1 MQNELRE
8 IDQALRREL
17 LRFDL
22 SRVVTP
28 TNREEAR
35 QAFLSPRRGCGRRD
49 PVFEYD
55 RNTLADRGDLPRLP
69 LDGVNAPEGI
79 LELYGR
85 KEEELAALAGLLES
99 RGTETFP
106 RWSVDLFGAPAAEQ
120 AALAEARLESLADI
134 SPPEKTRNA
143 RELADRLEA
152 RLARF
157 SLDFAV
163 ELDPDMFTK
172 IMVNAAAKR
181 IRLKGGM
188 LFSVEEIDR
197 LVVHEVDVHALR
209 ILNGTKSGL
218 GIFAL
223 GTAGYREAE
232 EGTAVYFEQKTG
244 HLYPWQEKMYAGR
257 CLAVHLGLSTG
268 FGDVFDA
275 LLPYFDV
282 ETAYYLA
289 ERTKRGLGDTSLPG
303 ALTKEFHYFTGPTK
317 VESYVEGGGDL
328 GLLWSGK
335 IGFDDLPIVE
345 TLIAEGM
352 MEPSSWTIPWERE
365 R

>member
-1 MQNELRE
+1 MQSELKE
-8 IDQALRREL
+8 VDGALRRQL
-17 LRFDL
+17 LRLDL
-22 SRVVTP
+22 SRVVAP
-28 TNREEAR
+28 INRAEAR
-35 QAFLSPRRGCGRRD
+35 QAFLSPRRGCRRKN

-55 RNTLADRGDLPRLP
+55 RDRLVDAGSVPRLP
-69 LDGVNAPEGI
+69 LDGVSAPEGI

-99 RGTETFP
+99 RGTDAFP
-106 RWSVDLFGAPAAEQ
+106 RWSIDLFGAPTAEQ
-120 AALAEARLESLADI
+120 AALAESRLEALTDVC
-134 SPPEKTRNA
+134 PPERTRNA

-157 SLDFAV
+157 ALDFTV

-181 IRLKGGM
+181 IRLKGGI
-188 LFSVEEIDR
+188 LFSTEEIDR

-209 ILNGTKSGL
+209 ILNGSKTAW
-218 GIFAL
+218 GIFSL

-232 EGTAVYFEQKTG
+232 EGTAVHFERKTG

-257 CLAVHLGLSTG
+257 CLAVHMALGHG

-303 ALTKEFHYFTGPTK
+303 ALTKEFHYFTGPAK

-328 GLLWSGK
+328 KLLWSGK
-335 IGFDDLPIVE
+335 IGFGDLPLVE
-345 TLIAEGM
+345 ALVSEGM
-352 MEPSSWTIPWERE
+352 MKPSSWTIPWERE
-365 R
+365 Q